1 MTFERQDY
9 AQNLE
14 LGLPAPSVF
23 SAALPLALV
32 QIHMTWDLESALALK
47 ELKA

>member
-1 MTFERQDY
+1 MTFEGQGY
-9 AQNLE
+9 AQNL
-14 LGLPAPSVF
+14 GLWLPTPSVL

-32 QIHMTWDLESALALK
+32 QTHMTWDLESALALR

>member
-1 MTFERQDY
+1 MTFEGQGY

-14 LGLPAPSVF
+14 LGLPTPSVF
-23 SAALPLALV
+23 SAALPLAL
-32 QIHMTWDLESALALK
+32 IHMTWDLESALALK